1 MGKKKLRKVHEAAER
16 VVTEA
21 MKRHAEVSRK
31 YADDLVTYHDLNVAY
46 AEMTEAAAQAAEA
59 YDARYFGKKKDTE
72 QRPDGEASARKVL
85 DEETA

>member
-1 MGKKKLRKVHEAAER
+1 MGKKKLRRDHEAAER
-16 VVTEA
+16 AVTRA
-21 MKRHAEVSRK
+21 ITRHAEMSRK

-46 AEMTEAAAQAAEA
+46 AEMAEAQANASEA